1 VEHLPRIAVTMGDP
15 AGIGPE
21 IIVKGFQNRPINC
34 NCIVVGDAQFLSLAA
49 ENFSSSISINSIQNI
64 DEADFNG
71 DAVNVLDLKNVS
83 ANLLQGVAS
92 AQSGKA
98 SVEYI
103 ETATDLALQNKVD
116 AIVTGPINKEGIHL
130 AGYPFPGHTEFL
142 AKLTNSPDSALLMS
156 GGKLRVVLATTHV
169 PLNGVKELITE
180 KLVLDKIRLT
190 HQWLVKFVKE
200 NPKIAVAALNP
211 HGGEGGIFGDEEM
224 KEINPAIETAR
235 AEKMDVTGPWSADAL
250 FAQVDSS
257 DYDAVI
263 TMYHDQGMIPI
274 KMASMGR
281 AVNITLGLPI
291 IRTSVD
297 HGTAYDIVGKG
308 EADPGSLMNAINTAA
323 HLSEMALSPR

>member
-1 VEHLPRIAVTMGDP
+1 MEHLPRIAVSMGDP

-21 IIVKGFQNRPINC
+21 IIVKGFQSRPTIC
-34 NCIVVGDAQFLSLAA
+34 NCIIVGDAQCLSSVAEKLAP
-49 ENFSSSISINSIQNI
+49 ELSIFPIKNI

-71 DAVNVLDLKNVS
+71 DALNVLDLKNVS
-83 ANLLQGVAS
+83 RDLKQGIAS

-98 SVEYI
+98 AVEFI
-103 ETATDLALQNKVD
+103 EKATELALQNKVD
-116 AIVTGPINKEGIHL
+116 AIVTAPINKEGMHL
-130 AGYPFPGHTEFL
+130 AGYPFPGHTELL

-156 GGKLRVVLATTHV
+156 GGKLRVVLSTTHV

-180 KLVLDKIRLT
+180 KLVLNKIRLT
-190 HQWLVKFVKE
+190 HQWLLKFVKDR
-200 NPKIAVAALNP
+200 PKIAVAALNP

-224 KEINPAIETAR
+224 KEINPAIITAQT
-235 AEKMDVTGPWSADAL
+235 ENIDVTGPWSADAL
-250 FAQVDSS
+250 FARVNSS

-281 AVNITLGLPI
+281 AVNNTLGLPI

-323 HLSEMALSPR
+323 HLADMALSPK

>member
-1 VEHLPRIAVTMGDP
+1 MGDP
-15 AGIGPE
+15 SGIGPE
-21 IIVKGFQNRPINC
+21 IIVKGFQNRPTNC
-34 NCIVVGDAQFLSLAA
+34 NCIIVGDAQFISLAA
-49 ENFSSSISINSIQNI
+49 ENFAPGLSIYPIQHI
-64 DEADFNG
+64 DETDFSG
-71 DAVNVLDLKNVS
+71 DALNVLDLKNVS
-83 ANLLQGVAS
+83 SNLQQGIAS

-98 SVEYI
+98 AVEYI
-103 ETATDLALQNKVD
+103 ETATELALQNKVD
-116 AIVTGPINKEGIHL
+116 AITTAPINKEGIHL

-200 NPKIAVAALNP
+200 NPRIAVAALNP

-224 KEINPAIETAR
+224 NEISPAIKTAR
-235 AEKMDVTGPWSADAL
+235 TENIDVTGPWSADAL
-250 FAQVDSS
+250 FAQIDSF
-257 DYDAVI
+257 DYDAVV

-274 KMASMGR
+274 KMASMGQ

-297 HGTAYDIVGKG
+297 HGTAYDIVSKG
-308 EADPGSLMNAINTAA
+308 EADPGSLMNAIDTAA
-323 HLSEMALSPR
+323 HISNMALSPR

>member
-1 VEHLPRIAVTMGDP
+1 MEHLPRIAVTMGDP

-21 IIVKGFQNRPINC
+21 IIVKGFQSPPTIC
-34 NCIVVGDAQFLSLAA
+34 NCIIVGDAQFLSSVA
-49 ENFSSSISINSIQNI
+49 EKFAPDLSIFPIKNL
-64 DEADFNG
+64 DEADFSS
-71 DAVNVLDLKNVS
+71 DALNILDLKNVS
-83 ANLLQGVAS
+83 GDLQQGIAS
-92 AQSGKA
+92 TQSGKA
-98 SVEYI
+98 AVEYI
-103 ETATDLALQNKVD
+103 ERATELALQNKVD
-116 AIVTGPINKEGIHL
+116 AIVTAPINKEGMHL
-130 AGYPFPGHTEFL
+130 AGYQFPGHTEFL
-142 AKLTNSPDSALLMS
+142 AKLTNSSDSALLMS
-156 GGKLRVVLATTHV
+156 GGELRVVLATTHV

-200 NPKIAVAALNP
+200 QPKIAVAALNP

-224 KEINPAIETAR
+224 NDINPAIETAR
-235 AEKMDVTGPWSADAL
+235 TENIDVTGPWSADAL
-250 FAQVDSS
+250 FARVDSS

-274 KMASMGR
+274 KMASMGQ

-323 HLSEMALSPR
+323 HLADMALSLK

>member
-1 VEHLPRIAVTMGDP
+1 MGDP

-21 IIVKGFQNRPINC
+21 IIAKGFQNHPTIC
-34 NCIVVGDAQFLSLAA
+34 NCIIVGDAPFLSSVA
-49 ENFSSSISINSIQNI
+49 EKFAPGLKTLPIKNVN
-64 DEADFNG
+64 EANFNG
-71 DAVNVLDLKNVS
+71 DVLNVLDLNNIS
-83 ANLLQGVAS
+83 SDLQQGIAS
-92 AQSGKA
+92 AQSGQA
-98 SVEYI
+98 AVEYI
-103 ETATDLALQNKVD
+103 ETATELALQNKVD
-116 AIVTGPINKEGIHL
+116 AIVTAPINKEGMHL

-142 AKLTNSPDSALLMS
+142 AKLTSSPDSALLMS

-169 PLNGVKELITE
+169 PIYDVKELITE

-190 HQWLVKFVKE
+190 HQWLIKFVKE
-200 NPKIAVAALNP
+200 HPKIAVAALNP

-224 KEINPAIETAR
+224 NEINPAIEKAR
-235 AEKMDVTGPWSADAL
+235 AENIDVTGPWPADAL
-250 FAQVDSS
+250 FARVESS

-274 KMASMGR
+274 KMASMGQ

-323 HLSEMALSPR
+323 NLADMALSLR

>member
-1 VEHLPRIAVTMGDP
+1 MGDP

-21 IIVKGFQNRPINC
+21 IIVKGFQKSPTSC
-34 NCIVVGDAQFLSLAA
+34 NCIIIGDAQLILSTAV
-49 ENFSSSISINSIQNI
+49 NFAPGLSINPIQRI
-64 DEADFNG
+64 DEANFNV
-71 DAVNVLDLKNVS
+71 DALNVLDLKNVS
-83 ANLLQGVAS
+83 RNLKQGVAS

-98 SVEYI
+98 AVEYI
-103 ETATDLALQNKVD
+103 KTATELALQNKVD
-116 AIVTGPINKEGIHL
+116 AIVTAPINKEGIHL
-130 AGYPFPGHTEFL
+130 AGFPFPGHTEFL
-142 AKLTNSPDSALLMS
+142 AKLTNSHDSALLMS

-169 PLNGVKELITE
+169 PLKGVKELITK

-190 HQWLVKFVKE
+190 HKWLAKFVKE
-200 NPKIAVAALNP
+200 HPKIAVAALNP

-224 KEINPAIETAR
+224 NEINPAIETAR
-235 AEKMDVTGPWSADAL
+235 TEKIDVSGPWSADAL
-250 FAQVDSS
+250 FAQIDSS
-257 DYDAVI
+257 DFDAVI

-308 EADPGSLMNAINTAA
+308 EADPGSLMNAIDTAA
-323 HLSEMALSPR
+323 HLTNMALAPR